1 MVPLRFCTEIKKGK
15 YREDSK
21 GDYLLY
27 NFKLIG
33 GVKRTAPSVRWHHNE
48 VLKKG
53 DSPTDENCL
62 PKGNPFVFQMAIPSK
77 GHKDIA
83 HKEEK

>member
-53 DSPTDENCL
+53 DSPTDEDRHPQGTTL
-62 PKGNPFVFQMAIPSK
+62 ELEVSVPGERHEDVRGGQ
-77 GHKDIA
+77 
-83 HKEEK
+83 E